1 AILRVTEDTV
11 TPDKVLKDIGLDSL
25 MAMELGMSFQ
35 QKTGFDIPLSG
46 VGEGT
51 TVGDVV
57 GRLRDR
63 VMNRSGDDAK
73 DAAADDQ
80 MVERLARSHTAE
92 QEKRALQ

>member
-1 AILRVTEDTV
+1 
-11 TPDKVLKDIGLDSL
+11 LKDIGLDSL

-57 GRLRDR
+57 SRLRDR
-63 VMNRSGDDAK
+63 VMNRGGGEAEGS
-73 DAAADDQ
+73 AASEDQ
-80 MVERLARSHTAE
+80 VVSRLVQSHSL
-92 QEKRALQ
+92 QPQQKRAAQS

>member
-1 AILRVTEDTV
+1 
-11 TPDKVLKDIGLDSL
+11 VLKDIGLDSL

-57 GRLRDR
+57 SRLRDR
-63 VMNRSGDDAK
+63 VMNRNGDDANG
-73 DAAADDQ
+73 DAAGDDGV
-80 MVERLARSHTAE
+80 VERLARSHASD
-92 QEKRALQ
+92 QEKRAVQ